1 MSFNWKD
8 IIDEANQKEAGT
20 DLKEVVQIFASFG
33 DDILESA
40 KWVKT
45 PDMEQLR
52 KTISTVAFDMLNQ
65 QKNSLCS

>member
-33 DDILESA
+33 DDILKSA